1 MNRNKLE
8 EALANSAIEWRKHA
22 LERMF
27 QRNIT
32 RSDVK
37 KVLEHGEIIEN
48 YKDDMPYE
56 SALFLY
62 VDTTPL
68 HVVASFD
75 EEQMMIFVITAYVP
89 NSENFEDDFKTRRKN
104 DDR

>member
-1 MNRNKLE
+1 
-8 EALANSAIEWRKHA
+8 
-22 LERMF
+22 
-27 QRNIT
+27 
-32 RSDVK
+32 
-37 KVLEHGEIIEN
+37 
-48 YKDDMPYE
+48 MPYE

>member
-48 YKDDMPYE
+48 
-56 SALFLY
+56 
-62 VDTTPL
+62 
-68 HVVASFD
+68 
-75 EEQMMIFVITAYVP
+75 
-89 NSENFEDDFKTRRKN
+89 
-104 DDR
+104 